1 MLNQSIKIIQ
11 SVQRSIDI
19 LNCFNDT
26 SHHLSLNDISQR
38 VQLNINTTR
47 GLINTLTVNGLL
59 IHDKINNLYSLGFYF
74 IGKANIIQKQVESYI
89 TSAKS
94 YVNTI
99 AEKYHVTASLQ
110 LVNQH
115 QIYSIYC
122 AYPSNTAYTIIL
134 SEYSS
139 LPLYATSS
147 GKLLILYNL
156 YDNNKLSIK
165 NFEFKK
171 YTPYTIMSAEALI
184 KNLDEI
190 RKNKYASEIEE
201 FELGVSSMAVP
212 ILNQSNQLIATVST
226 TFFVNNLI
234 NIKDSLLVDLTEIA
248 NEISNNFLK

>member
-1 MLNQSIKIIQ
+1 MLSQSIKIIQ

-26 SHHLSLNDISQR
+26 SHHLSLNNISQR
-38 VQLNINTTR
+38 VNLNINTTR
-47 GLINTLTVNGLL
+47 GLINTLTVNGLV

-74 IGKANIIQKQVESYI
+74 IGKASIIQKQVESYI

-94 YVNTI
+94 YVDNI
-99 AEKYHVTASLQ
+99 AEKYHVTTSLQ

-122 AYPSNTAYTIIL
+122 AYPSNTAYTIIV
-134 SEYSS
+134 SEYTA

-147 GKLLILYNL
+147 GKLLMLYNL
-156 YDNNKLSIK
+156 YDNNKLPIK
-165 NFEFKK
+165 GFQFKN
-171 YTPYTIMSAEALI
+171 YTPYTITSKEALI
-184 KNLDEI
+184 KNLEEI

-212 ILNQSNQLIATVST
+212 ILDPNNQLIATVSA
-226 TFFVNNLI
+226 TFFVNNLM
-234 NIKDSLLVDLTEIA
+234 NIKDNLLSDLKEIA
-248 NEISNNFLK
+248 NEITNNFLK